1 MVDENQGGIPPIVMI
16 RYFFIVSSQLNSRL
30 GPLGVY
36 YSRVDQKKLKGTI
49 LEVGSPKSSGSHL
62 STMWS
67 PQSIAFSW

>member
-36 YSRVDQKKLKGTI
+36 YSRVDKQKLNGMI
-49 LEVGSPKSSGSHL
+49 LEVGSPAADLTYQQCGAPSR
-62 STMWS
+62 
-67 PQSIAFSW
+67 